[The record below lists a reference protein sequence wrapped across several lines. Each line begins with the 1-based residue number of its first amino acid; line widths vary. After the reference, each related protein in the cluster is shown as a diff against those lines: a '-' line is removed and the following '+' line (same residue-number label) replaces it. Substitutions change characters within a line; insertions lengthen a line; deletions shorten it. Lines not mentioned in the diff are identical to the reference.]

1 MTEPKQEDVR
11 FFDSP
16 GQQTPVSE
24 PDWTEREETRARR
37 KIDSSVL
44 PLLYLGLL
52 VFQLDRMNLASALT
66 GGFAADIGVNQDT
79 INLGNQLMF
88 LGIVILEI
96 PSNMLLQKVGP
107 RKYISGQVMLFGFVA
122 TMQVFLVDRKGFLAA
137 RMMLGL
143 AEAGYIPGACYTL
156 STWYTKKELA
166 KRIAVFFFGMFSGN
180 ALSPILASGI
190 LKLEGERGLRGWQW
204 LFLIEGVFTFF
215 VGLSLLFLLPG
226 SPDTPDP
233 LLSPG
238 IVRFRGP
245 ERNILQRRLELD
257 DKERRGGAQG
267 MHIPPSLV
275 WKTILHWQR
284 WPHFLSSFAV
294 FSTWSPLT
302 TYTPTIIMNLGF
314 NRIQANALAAV
325 GASLSLVVVFFFAY
339 VSDKTNRRGFS
350 VIGAHA
356 CYLVV
361 LVVARTAHPHVG
373 KWSRWGL
380 WTAVN
385 SFAVGYHPA
394 HNSWVQLNCREPG
407 ERSISIAM
415 WVMLSISGLMVGT
428 QYYRGNDTPFYQ
440 TGLRTQIIMVS
451 VGMAFAI
458 LQVVIYTVH
467 NKRVASGKHKPRNGE
482 VPRIYVP

>member
-156 STWYTKKELA
+156 
-166 KRIAVFFFGMFSGN
+166 
-180 ALSPILASGI
+180 PILASGI

-204 LFLIEGVFTFF
+204 LFLIEGVFTIF

-245 ERNILQRRLELD
+245 ERDILQRRLELD

-407 ERSISIAM
+407 ERSISIA
-415 WVMLSISGLMVGT
+415 
-428 QYYRGNDTPFYQ
+428 
-440 TGLRTQIIMVS
+440 
-451 VGMAFAI
+451 
-458 LQVVIYTVH
+458 
-467 NKRVASGKHKPRNGE
+467 
-482 VPRIYVP
+482 